1 VSFWLAWC
9 VPRTHGA
16 SATACARTGYTAGAM
31 DGLRFGQP
39 APDFALP
46 SSAGGETR
54 LTDFR
59 GHDVVLIFYCFDW
72 GSI

>member
-1 VSFWLAWC
+1 M
-9 VPRTHGA
+9 PRTHGA

>member
-1 VSFWLAWC
+1 
-9 VPRTHGA
+9 
-16 SATACARTGYTAGAM
+16 M

-46 SSAGGETR
+46 SSAGGDTR

-59 GHDVVLIFYCFDW
+59 GHDVVLIFYCYDW